1 MSLEIEDGEITDAI
15 KMVKKECF
23 KVEDMSPF
31 EINQLAVQIVQASNV
46 YDAADLISD
55 SAKKIA
61 EAIEYLNE
69 A

>member
-1 MSLEIEDGEITDAI
+1 MSLEIEYGEITDAL
-15 KMVKKECF
+15 KMVKNECLDI
-23 KVEDMSPF
+23 KGMTPF
-31 EINQLAVQIVQASNV
+31 EINSLAIQIVQASNV
-46 YDAADLISD
+46 YDAAHLISD

>member
-1 MSLEIEDGEITDAI
+1 MSIEIEDGEITDAL
-15 KMVKKECF
+15 KMVKKECLD
-23 KVEDMSPF
+23 VNGMTPF
-31 EINQLAVQIVQASNV
+31 EVNQLAIQIVQASNV

>member
-1 MSLEIEDGEITDAI
+1 MSLEIEDGEITDAL
-15 KMVKKECF
+15 KMVKKECVGV
-23 KVEDMSPF
+23 KEMTPF

-46 YDAADLISD
+46 YDAAGLISD

-61 EAIEYLNE
+61 EAVEYLNE